1 MLRRIFGSKD
11 EVAGQPE
18 KPHMENLY
26 YMWAYCSPN
35 VILVIISSRMRK
47 AGHVACMR
55 EREVCTGVCWEH
67 LRKTVHL
74 EDLDVSGRKVLKLI
88 IEKWNGDSEW
98 IGLA

>member
-47 AGHVACMR
+47 EGMWHA
-55 EREVCTGVCWEH
+55 
-67 LRKTVHL
+67 
-74 EDLDVSGRKVLKLI
+74 
-88 IEKWNGDSEW
+88 
-98 IGLA
+98 